1 LHSGP
6 GRNIKNKNFST
17 HLNYFPAT
25 YLLIFL
31 IKYLKDSMVF
41 INPVPG
47 RTGNYK
53 TILKNKTEE
62 QITTITLLCVN
73 KHF

>member
-1 LHSGP
+1 
-6 GRNIKNKNFST
+6 
-17 HLNYFPAT
+17 
-25 YLLIFL
+25 
-31 IKYLKDSMVF
+31 MVF